1 MNKKHKTMVMLEKHI
16 IHGPACLG
24 HLPPKLL
31 HLSLLKHKEDAA
43 SAVGQ
48 ASPSPTPVVS
58 PKAAL
63 NTSSLKWISPCDPI
77 LFYRTQWRK
86 WDSLPAG
93 PVLMLQSNTVKAECK
108 HYFHGMLTEAAVIF
122 SWLSTQE
129 SQMIT
134 N

>member
-16 IHGPACLG
+16 IHGPACLD

-31 HLSLLKHKEDAA
+31 HLSLLKHKED
-43 SAVGQ
+43 V
-48 ASPSPTPVVS
+48 ASPSPTSVVS

-108 HYFHGMLTEAAVIF
+108 HYFHGMLTEEAVIVP
-122 SWLSTQE
+122 WLFTQE